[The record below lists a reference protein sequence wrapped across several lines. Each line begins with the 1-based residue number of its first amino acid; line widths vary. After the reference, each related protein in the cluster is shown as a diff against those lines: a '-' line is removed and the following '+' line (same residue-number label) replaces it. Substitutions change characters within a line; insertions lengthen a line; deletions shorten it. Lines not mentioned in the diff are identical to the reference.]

1 MENIE
6 QSFNLTGDILLWVS
20 VIMQCIHDAKLDF
33 NDTQIHYSP
42 NKKGENKYDITDSH
56 GYKLSQARL
65 RDYHNCLDARLWFE
79 KQDED
84 YKVVCALA
92 NLHGDFVYKLYQ
104 EVLATDG
111 IDPTEM
117 LKRFMR

>member
-1 MENIE
+1 
-6 QSFNLTGDILLWVS
+6 
-20 VIMQCIHDAKLDF
+20 MQAVHDAKLDF

-42 NKKGENKYDITDSH
+42 NKRGLIKYDITDLH

-65 RDYHNCLDARLWFE
+65 KDYYHCLEARMWFE
-79 KQDED
+79 EQASN
-84 YKVVCALA
+84 YQIVCNLA
-92 NLHGDFVYKLYQ
+92 NLDSNYVYNLYKK
-104 EVLATDG
+104 VLDTKE

>member
-1 MENIE
+1 M
-6 QSFNLTGDILLWVS
+6 
-20 VIMQCIHDAKLDF
+20 
-33 NDTQIHYSP
+33 
-42 NKKGENKYDITDSH
+42 
-56 GYKLSQARL
+56 
-65 RDYHNCLDARLWFE
+65 WFE

-84 YKVVCALA
+84 FQVVCSLA

-104 EVLATDG
+104 EVLANDR

>member
-1 MENIE
+1 MPTKDN
-6 QSFNLTGDILLWVS
+6 QSDLWSLLNRHSICTGDILLWVS

-65 RDYHNCLDARLWFE
+65 QDYHNCLDARLWFE

-84 YKVVCALA
+84 YPSSMCI
-92 NLHGDFVYKLYQ
+92 G
-104 EVLATDG
+104 
-111 IDPTEM
+111 
-117 LKRFMR
+117 

>member
-1 MENIE
+1 MEPIE
-6 QSFNLTGDILLWVS
+6 QSFNLTGEVLLWVS
-20 VIMQCIHDAKLDF
+20 VIMQSVHDAKLDF

-42 NKKGENKYDITDSH
+42 KKTGPNKYDITDSH

-65 RDYHNCLDARLWFE
+65 KDYHNCLDARMWFE

-84 YKVVCALA
+84 FKVVCSLA

-104 EVLATDG
+104 QVLASDG
-111 IDPTEM
+111 VDPTEM
-117 LKRFMR
+117 LKRLMR

>member
-1 MENIE
+1 MEPIE
-6 QSFNLTGDILLWVS
+6 QSFNLTGEVLLWVS
-20 VIMQCIHDAKLDF
+20 VIMQSVHDAKLDF

-42 NKKGENKYDITDSH
+42 KKAGQNKYDITYSH
-56 GYKLSQARL
+56 CYKLSQARL
-65 RDYHNCLDARLWFE
+65 KDYHNCLEARMWFE

-84 YKVVCALA
+84 FKFVCSLA

-104 EVLATDG
+104 QVLASDG
-111 IDPTEM
+111 VDPTEM